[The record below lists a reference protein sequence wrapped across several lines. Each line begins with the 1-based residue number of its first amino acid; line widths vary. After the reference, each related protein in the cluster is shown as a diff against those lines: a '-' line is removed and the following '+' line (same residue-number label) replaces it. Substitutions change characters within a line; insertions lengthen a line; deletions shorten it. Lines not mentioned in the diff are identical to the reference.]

1 MTFWIDEAA
10 LAPAVNPLLAH
21 GIKVYPLVFFPNS
34 RILFPLMVLPRDQKE
49 TVTLWQKTTLFAA
62 RNADAISPLI
72 FVTTIA
78 DSVRPSDCETKHER
92 EC

>member
-10 LAPAVNPLLAH
+10 LAPAVYPLLAH
-21 GIKVYPLVFFPNS
+21 GIKFYPLALFPNS
-34 RILFPLMVLPRDQKE
+34 RILFPLMVLPPDQKE
-49 TVTLWQKTTLFAA
+49 IVPLWPKITLFAA
-62 RNADAISPLI
+62 RNADVISLLI